1 MFNLNM
7 VWPAIYVVDEVGRFW
22 YLVIATIVI
31 ETFTI
36 KVFLNYSWAKSS
48 LASVIGN
55 LVSGLIGTFVMMWAM
70 LIWHLLAD
78 QFVPDATF
86 DLINWVATYVLM
98 CLGSVFLE
106 TLTIKIIFKE
116 SIKRLFIPLLIGNV
130 MTYGIIA
137 YSMATHTNKDP
148 KEARTVE
155 VMYAPSPNSFILLD
169 STRLVVHPAKTE
181 ISYDK
186 DSNVLNTGYS
196 LQIPFEKEQSDYFQ
210 FTLRLAGSKYSGGIE
225 EHQKQIRLDSLSDVI
240 QVVLEQ
246 KNPDPTKGWSEPVV
260 TDTISFVRQSQLP

>member
-1 MFNLNM
+1 M

-116 SIKRLFIPLLIGNV
+116 PITR
-130 MTYGIIA
+130 
-137 YSMATHTNKDP
+137 YS
-148 KEARTVE
+148 
-155 VMYAPSPNSFILLD
+155 FLD
-169 STRLVVHPAKTE
+169 RP
-181 ISYDK
+181 Y
-186 DSNVLNTGYS
+186 
-196 LQIPFEKEQSDYFQ
+196 
-210 FTLRLAGSKYSGGIE
+210 
-225 EHQKQIRLDSLSDVI
+225 
-240 QVVLEQ
+240 
-246 KNPDPTKGWSEPVV
+246 
-260 TDTISFVRQSQLP
+260 